1 MPDTSKYNLQ
11 YRPDSYFES
20 SDPMKVILSRVMG
33 QERRSI
39 LKTLA
44 EVDDLEEIHEGL
56 FKEELSPQERFY
68 VGALH
73 PRFMGGEYL
82 PALEQDQIEIARV
95 SLKSTTADVISI
107 RAQRRDQ
114 VLHYAI
120 VDELR

>member
-33 QERRSI
+33 QERRSM
-39 LKTLA
+39 LKAFA
-44 EVDDLEEIHEGL
+44 EEDGLEEINEGL
-56 FKEELSPQERFY
+56 FKEVLSPPERFY

-73 PRFMGGEYL
+73 PMFMGGEYL
-82 PALEQDQIEIARV
+82 PALAQNQIEIARV

-107 RAQRRDQ
+107 RAQRRG
-114 VLHYAI
+114 
-120 VDELR
+120 